1 MLILSLG
8 NTSHLIAQ
16 SKPYCFT
23 PLQVKELAY
32 KLESRDLLI
41 RDTIRYRDAILLR
54 DDLIYT
60 KDSIIASMESVLSAN
75 KYFIGVLQDDV
86 VGLDNENDALRKQNK
101 KLRLKVSF
109 GKYAIPISLGG
120 GVLLGYMLFK

>member
-1 MLILSLG
+1 
-8 NTSHLIAQ
+8 
-16 SKPYCFT
+16 
-23 PLQVKELAY
+23 
-32 KLESRDLLI
+32 
-41 RDTIRYRDAILLR
+41 
-54 DDLIYT
+54 
-60 KDSIIASMESVLSAN
+60 MESVLSAN